1 MIESLKILLGNQNG
15 FMPHGH
21 CYLWRP
27 DILWTHVMADA
38 LTALAYISIPTS
50 IAIIAWRHSHAPS
63 IGIAI
68 LFAAFIVLCGLTH
81 LFNIY
86 IIWNPAYELQSYI
99 KGLTAIISVITAVV
113 IAAKT
118 HYFLHLITIDE
129 SNEKLKA
136 LHSEYKEKDHQV
148 EQVFNAAE
156 SRELRIIEL
165 KKEIN
170 SLLKDKG
177 LPEKYQ

>member
-1 MIESLKILLGNQNG
+1 MFESLKILLGANNQ
-15 FMPHGH
+15 FIPHGH

-27 DILWTHVMADA
+27 DILWTHVVADA

-63 IGIAI
+63 ISVAI

-86 IIWNPAYELQSYI
+86 VIWNPAYELQSYI
-99 KGLTAIISVITAVV
+99 KGLTAITSVITAVV

-118 HYFLHLITIDE
+118 NYFLSLIAIDE
-129 SNEKLKA
+129 SNEKLRNIY
-136 LHSEYKEKDHQV
+136 SEFKDKDHQV
-148 EQVFNAAE
+148 AQVFDAAE

-165 KKEIN
+165 KQEIN
-170 SLLKDKG
+170 SLLKDAN